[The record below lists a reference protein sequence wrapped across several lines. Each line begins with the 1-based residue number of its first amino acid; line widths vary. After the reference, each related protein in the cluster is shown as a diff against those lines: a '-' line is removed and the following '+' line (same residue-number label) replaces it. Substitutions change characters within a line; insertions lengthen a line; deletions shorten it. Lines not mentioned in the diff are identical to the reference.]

1 MKKAFLLLS
10 LSLLGVMSLISISNS
25 ADYTIIQLTDNDYDD
40 LDSLPLNVI

>member
-1 MKKAFLLLS
+1 
-10 LSLLGVMSLISISNS
+10 MSLISISNS